1 MSSVVQKRIC
11 VVKMPELPEVEV
23 VKQGLLPHVV
33 GKTII
38 NISCSDKKLRFPIPR
53 QEFASWITGGTV
65 VSIDRRA
72 KYLLFTMGNSAA
84 MIVHLGMT
92 GKLGILPA
100 SAPPVLHDHV
110 VFSLPGDMEMRYNDT
125 RRFGSIRVF
134 SPEQFKQD
142 DPFKNL
148 GPEPLGPNY
157 TAAYMKKKAGTRLQP
172 IKNFLMNSHVVV
184 GIGNIYA
191 NEILFYSNIHPSL
204 PIGSVSMKMWEI
216 VVEKS
221 RTVLERAIAS
231 GGSTISDFVNSSGQK
246 GYFQLELMVYGRAGE
261 PCKLC
266 ATPIAKQ
273 VIGGR
278 STFFC
283 LSCQR

>member
-1 MSSVVQKRIC
+1 
-11 VVKMPELPEVEV
+11 MPELPEVEV
-23 VKQGLLPHVV
+23 IRQGLIPHVV
-33 GKTII
+33 GKTITAI
-38 NISCSDKKLRFPIPR
+38 TCSDKKLRFPIPR
-53 QEFASWITGGTV
+53 EELSCWIASSKV
-65 VSIDRRA
+65 ESIDRRG
-72 KYLLFTMGNSAA
+72 KYLLFTLDNGAA

-100 SAPPVLHDHV
+100 SAPQALHDHV
-110 VFSLPGDMEMRYNDT
+110 VFSLLGDMEIRYNDT

-134 SPEQFKQD
+134 SPDHFKQE

-148 GPEPLGPNY
+148 GPEPLGPDYNG
-157 TAAYMKKKAGTRLQP
+157 AYLKKKAGARLQP
-172 IKNFLMNSHVVV
+172 IKNFLMDSTVVV

-191 NEILFYSNIHPSL
+191 NEILFYSAIHPAT
-204 PIGSVSMKMWEI
+204 PIGSVTLKMWEI
-216 VVEKS
+216 VVEKT
-221 RTVLERAIAS
+221 RAVLERAIAG

-246 GYFQLELMVYGRAGE
+246 GYFQLELMVYGRTGE

-266 ATPIAKQ
+266 STPIGKL

-283 LSCQR
+283 PTCQR